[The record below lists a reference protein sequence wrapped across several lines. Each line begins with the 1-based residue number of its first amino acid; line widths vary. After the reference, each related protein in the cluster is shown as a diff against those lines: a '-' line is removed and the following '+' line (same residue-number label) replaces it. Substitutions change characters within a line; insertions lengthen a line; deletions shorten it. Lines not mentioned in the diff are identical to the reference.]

1 MRLDV
6 YTAEKLGVSRTRASN
21 IIKMGGV
28 TVNGAVCTKTGAEI
42 VPSNNISISD
52 TVKYASLGGVKLENA
67 FRTLGVSP
75 ARKEC
80 LDVGAANGGF
90 TQCMLVNGAK
100 SVASVDLSLAFPP
113 EIAADPR
120 VTLYDGVNAKN
131 LAEIFPTESFDLI
144 SVDLSFISLRP
155 LFSLFFGLLR
165 KGGSLISLF
174 KPQFEVGRAYLPKSG
189 VVRDKKVMEKAFR
202 LTVESAVLAG
212 FSFKGACDVP
222 EYFADKNKEK
232 TVLFVK

>member
-1 MRLDV
+1 MRLDI

-21 IIKMGGV
+21 IVKMGGV

-42 VPSNNISISD
+42 APSDNIFISD

-67 FRTLGVSP
+67 FRTFGVSP
-75 ARKEC
+75 SGKEC

-100 SVASVDLSLAFPP
+100 SVASVDLNLAFPP
-113 EIAADPR
+113 EVAEDER

-131 LAEIFPTESFDLI
+131 LAEIFPPERFDLI
-144 SVDLSFISLRP
+144 SVDLSFISLCP
-155 LFSLFFGLLR
+155 LFPLFYNLLR

-174 KPQFEVGRAYLPKSG
+174 KPQFEVGRAFLPKSG
-189 VVRDKKVMEKAFR
+189 VVHDKKAMEKAFR
-202 LTVESAVLAG
+202 QTVESAKLAG
-212 FSFKGACDVP
+212 FSFVGACDVP

-232 TVLFVK
+232 TILFVK